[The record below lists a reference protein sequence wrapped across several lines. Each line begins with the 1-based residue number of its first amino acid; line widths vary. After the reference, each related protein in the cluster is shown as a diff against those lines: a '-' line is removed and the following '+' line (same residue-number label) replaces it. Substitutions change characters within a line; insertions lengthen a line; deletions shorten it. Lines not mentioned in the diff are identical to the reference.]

1 MAKFSK
7 VEIDGCIACGV
18 CGSVAPDIFD
28 FDAEGIALNVYNGDD
43 NTGTVE
49 IPEELHSDLTDAA
62 ESCPTEVILIQDS
75 PFA

>member
-1 MAKFSK
+1 MAKFAK
-7 VEIDGCIACGV
+7 VEQDGCIACGV

-28 FDAEGIALNVYNGDD
+28 FNDEGVAFNMFGGDN

-49 IPEELHSDLTDAA
+49 IGEDLYAALTDAT
-62 ESCPTEVILIQDS
+62 ENCPTEVITVQDT